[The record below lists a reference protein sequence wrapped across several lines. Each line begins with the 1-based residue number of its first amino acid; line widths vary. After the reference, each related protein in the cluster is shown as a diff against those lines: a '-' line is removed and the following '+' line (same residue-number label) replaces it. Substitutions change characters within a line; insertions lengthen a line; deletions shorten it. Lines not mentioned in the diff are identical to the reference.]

1 MLAGSGMVPLIDSR
15 DTAIRTLLAGL
26 ILAVSMTPQVRADAW
41 TQEQGHGQII
51 FNTSFF
57 ETSRE
62 YDADGNVARFS
73 YQGSFRQLQLNPY
86 IEYGLTSRTTLVVN
100 AFVPFL
106 KFENQYGRQT
116 SAGLGDVETAIRRR
130 LNSTESRMPVS
141 VQFTVL
147 FPGYPADRQPPPGN
161 HQVDLESKLMI
172 GRGVHV
178 GRHTA
183 FWSMGGAYRF
193 RRGAPADQI
202 RSDTTFG
209 LDLSRRFTVMTQLFG
224 ITGLRNGSP
233 LTVGGNPN
241 AQSDFDLYKGQF
253 SLVTRLGPHTR
264 FQVGWNDT
272 IAGRNT
278 GRGQTILVALWQDF

>member
-1 MLAGSGMVPLIDSR
+1 MFHYKDSSR
-15 DTAIRTLLAGL
+15 
-26 ILAVSMTPQVRADAW
+26 AVVKAFFACLVIAVAMAPQLRADAW

-51 FNTSFF
+51 FGASFF
-57 ETSRE
+57 ETARE
-62 YDADGNVARFS
+62 YEADGNVARFS
-73 YQGSFRQLQLNPY
+73 YQGSFRQFQLNPY

-100 AFVPFL
+100 AFAPFL
-106 KFENQYGRQT
+106 KFENQYGSQT
-116 SAGLGDVETAIRRR
+116 SAGMGDIETAVRHR
-130 LNSTESRMPVS
+130 LNSTESPMPVS

-147 FPGYPADRQPPPGN
+147 FPTYPADRQPPPGN

-172 GRGVHV
+172 GRGVHIAK
-178 GRHTA
+178 RTA

-193 RRGAPADQI
+193 RSGAPADQW
-202 RSDTTFG
+202 RSDATLG
-209 LDLSRRFTVMTQLFG
+209 LDLTHRFTVMTQFFG

-233 LTVGGNPN
+233 LVVGGNPN

-264 FQVGWNDT
+264 FQLGWNDT

-278 GRGQTILVALWQDF
+278 GRGQTVLVALWQDF